1 VNHLFRAKMARQKAE
16 AFLREERLEALPVDP
31 FSIAQSRGIIVQ
43 PKPDTADGVSG
54 MLIRHGNT
62 FGIMYA
68 TYVKSDGFQRFSV
81 AHELGHYFLEGHVDH
96 VLKDGFHESRAG
108 FVTADPYELEADSF
122 AAGLLMPSGAFKR
135 AIGRRDPG
143 LGVISELADDCRTS
157 LTATA
162 IRYAELTGDAVA
174 VVVSTRGI
182 IDYCILSEAMKTLP
196 GLAFIRKGTDVPSGT
211 ATAAF
216 ASVPEK
222 VSAGAAVDEETL
234 VRFWLGGTSNSKTVS
249 KRLALE
255 RMESALPC
263 SLLGPSGRSKWR
275 TRRTRRTLWSKA
287 GRRAL
292 EDDFHPERL
301 FRVQGRL
308 ACRHSDR
315 LHMLV
320 APQFVQTLREL
331 PWDDHS
337 FIDDV
342 AVFEAEHHE
351 RHRDAGPALLA
362 ADREPAF
369 RRHLLVEEARPQD
382 LEALPAS
389 LTVDL

>member
-1 VNHLFRAKMARQKAE
+1 
-16 AFLREERLEALPVDP
+16 
-31 FSIAQSRGIIVQ
+31 
-43 PKPDTADGVSG
+43 

-234 VRFWLGGTSNSKTVS
+234 VRFWLGGTSNSKIREQTIGLGTYGKCLTVLS
-249 KRLALE
+249 
-255 RMESALPC
+255 
-263 SLLGPSGRSKWR
+263 SG
-275 TRRTRRTLWSKA
+275 TI
-287 GRRAL
+287 GQVEV
-292 EDDFHPERL
+292 ED
-301 FRVQGRL
+301 
-308 ACRHSDR
+308 
-315 LHMLV
+315 
-320 APQFVQTLREL
+320 
-331 PWDDHS
+331 
-337 FIDDV
+337 
-342 AVFEAEHHE
+342 EADEE
-351 RHRDAGPALLA
+351 DA
-362 ADREPAF
+362 
-369 RRHLLVEEARPQD
+369 LVESWTPR
-382 LEALPAS
+382 LRR
-389 LTVDL
+389 